1 MSENNHG
8 ILQQVRRNAVALISL
23 FVALSS
29 LGYNT
34 WRNEL
39 TEYNRNQRQSA
50 FEILLKLG
58 ELQQVVFHSHYD
70 RDIAGKGNP
79 RTGWAYVLLVRDLAN
94 VLQPPMPAMTTELQA
109 TWSAHWRDL
118 GSEQESA
125 DAILDAI
132 DSVRTET
139 LRQLNRLE

>member
-1 MSENNHG
+1 MTGNNHG

-39 TEYNRNQRQSA
+39 TEHNRNQRQSA

-79 RTGWAYVLLVRDLAN
+79 RTGWAYVLLVNDLAN
-94 VLQPPMPAMTTELQA
+94 VLQSPMPAMTAELQA
-109 TWSAHWRDL
+109 VWGDRWSDL
-118 GSEQESA
+118 GSDQESA
-125 DAILDAI
+125 DAILAAI

>member
-39 TEYNRNQRQSA
+39 TEHNRNQRQSA

-70 RDIAGKGNP
+70 RDLAGKGNP
-79 RTGWAYVLLVRDLAN
+79 RTGWAYVLLVKDLAN
-94 VLQPPMPAMTTELQA
+94 VLQPPMAAMTTELQA
-109 TWSAHWRDL
+109 TWSAHWSDL
-118 GSEQESA
+118 GGEQESA

-132 DSVRTET
+132 DNVRTET